1 MKHALIIILIT
12 SFTNLSAMAIA
23 QSGRLISDM
32 NDSIYHHALLKKNQ
46 LEAYLQFICQHK
58 RFKDAKEAMEAD
70 RNKDVYIAEVLKL
83 FVGYGEEIED
93 DGGLNHLAT
102 IVSFTTILPNG
113 KIREYKI
120 KLNEFLRRAK
130 YLKYS
135 ELHIDELK
143 VLFVIEMKEVGNDE
157 FLATMEMRS
166 LSNPRIRNCSPQTFK
181 MKLRRVEVDGRRFWP
196 IYFGDMSLT
205 IINNE

>member
-46 LEAYLQFICQHK
+46 LEAYLHFICQHK

-83 FVGYGEEIED
+83 FVGYGEEFED

-113 KIREYKI
+113 KIREYK
-120 KLNEFLRRAK
+120 K
-130 YLKYS
+130 S
-135 ELHIDELK
+135 
-143 VLFVIEMKEVGNDE
+143 
-157 FLATMEMRS
+157 
-166 LSNPRIRNCSPQTFK
+166 
-181 MKLRRVEVDGRRFWP
+181 
-196 IYFGDMSLT
+196 
-205 IINNE
+205 